1 MLAIRTKRVSGF
13 LKKYKTM
20 ERREFFRKGG
30 RLLLLSGMA
39 AGSAYLVINGQ
50 VEKSGFCKV
59 ASHCKG
65 CSKLTGCV
73 EEQAAGY
80 RQAENHIKK

>member
-1 MLAIRTKRVSGF
+1 
-13 LKKYKTM
+13 M

-50 VEKSGFCKV
+50 VEKTGTCKV
-59 ASHCKG
+59 ASHCNG
-65 CSKLTGCV
+65 CSKLAGCS
-73 EEQAAGY
+73 EEQAAGF
-80 RQAENHIKK
+80 RKAEVFINK